1 MFGYSEEIDDQ
12 VLGAI
17 LNVFGLVEDGVD
29 QVLR

>member
-1 MFGYSEEIDDQ
+1 MFGYSEEMDDHA
-12 VLGAI
+12 LGAI